1 MNLFG
6 GGPVRR
12 RGDHFVLALA
22 DDEAALLRRLAS
34 ELRALLTVGSDQPE
48 AEALMARLFPVA
60 HPDDP
65 ELEAEYQR
73 LMRDEL
79 VASKLGA
86 LDVIERAVGRTS
98 EDDELGGDVDAR
110 PARLDEVELNSV
122 MQAINSVRLIL
133 GTMLQV
139 SDDPD
144 GDEVAPGWEQSP
156 EYALYGYLSWLLE
169 HCVRALSA

>member
-1 MNLFG
+1 MSRFV
-6 GGPVRR
+6 GPVRR
-12 RGDHFVLALA
+12 RGDRFVLALG
-22 DDEAALLRRLAS
+22 DDEAALVRRLAG
-34 ELRALLTVGSDQPE
+34 ELRELLANGADDPHGSALLV
-48 AEALMARLFPVA
+48 RLFPVA
-60 HPDDP
+60 HPDDD

-79 VASKLGA
+79 VASKLAA
-86 LDVIERAVGRTS
+86 LQVIERAVGDGAGT
-98 EDDELGGDVDAR
+98 E

-139 SDDPD
+139 SDDPSA
-144 GDEVAPGWEQSP
+144 DEVAAGFESSP

-169 HCVRALSA
+169 HCVQALST

>member
-1 MNLFG
+1 MNPF

-12 RGDHFVLALA
+12 RGDRYVLAVG
-22 DDEAALLRRLAS
+22 DDEAALLRRLAN
-34 ELRALLTVGSDQPE
+34 ELRLLLTAGADQPDAEALLT
-48 AEALMARLFPVA
+48 RLFPVA
-60 HPDDP
+60 HADDP

-73 LMRDEL
+73 LMREEL
-79 VASKLGA
+79 VASKLSA
-86 LDVIERAVGRTS
+86 LAVIERAVGDG
-98 EDDELGGDVDAR
+98 EGVE

-139 SDDPD
+139 SDEPD
-144 GDEVAPGWEQSP
+144 ADEVAPGWESSP

-169 HCVRALSA
+169 HCVRALSG

>member
-1 MNLFG
+1 MSRF

-12 RGDHFVLALA
+12 RGDGYVLAL
-22 DDEAALLRRLAS
+22 DDHEAALVRRLAG
-34 ELRALLTVGSDQPE
+34 ELRALLTDGGDDPG
-48 AEALMARLFPVA
+48 AEALLTRLFPVA

-79 VASKLGA
+79 VTSKLSA
-86 LDVIERAVGRTS
+86 LDVIERAVGDGAGA
-98 EDDELGGDVDAR
+98 E

-144 GDEVAPGWEQSP
+144 ADEVAPGWESSP

-169 HCVRALSA
+169 HCVRALSD